1 MRARRR
7 PCPGVVATAVLALLC
22 VTSAKAAARSFA
34 DNFGVLLRPLGDALA
49 LPIASSFPV
58 IAASPGL
65 TFAFDFATGTFVRSS
80 ELLGQL
86 FLERA
91 ETVGRGK
98 WNLSFDYQRVKIAT
112 IDGKDIENLHDNTPI
127 VLFGRVR
134 FQVPEIAIDLDAHE
148 FTLSTTY
155 GVTDNLD
162 VNVVVRARA

>member
-7 PCPGVVATAVLALLC
+7 SCPGVVAAAVLALLC

-127 VLFGRVR
+127 VFDRVT